1 VIRTHAIAVVVGR
14 ASVLPRN
21 EIQTEVRDVMDTAT
35 AAMLSTYN
43 GWADDVLFAAMAR
56 LPREHLYQPTKTL
69 FGSMIGTLNHNYQV
83 DVIWRANI
91 LGEKHGFSNR
101 REVLHPEF
109 EDLVRAQT
117 KMNRWFIDWARQQP
131 PGNLRERVPFRF
143 VSGKHA
149 EMEKGSM
156 LLHVIN
162 HKTYHRGWVSEM
174 FFGVGATPPETDLSV
189 FLTEQQTRLVA

>member
-1 VIRTHAIAVVVGR
+1 M
-14 ASVLPRN
+14 
-21 EIQTEVRDVMDTAT
+21 EVPSMMDTAT
-35 AAMLSTYN
+35 ATMLATYN

-56 LPREHLYQPTKTL
+56 LPREHIYRPTKTL

-83 DVIWRANI
+83 DVIWRSNI
-91 LGEKHGFSNR
+91 LGEEHGFSDR
-101 REVLHPEF
+101 RKVLHPEF
-109 EDLVRAQT
+109 ADLVAAQRE
-117 KMNRWFIDWARQQP
+117 MNRWFIDWARQQS
-131 PGNLRERVPFRF
+131 PGTLKERVRFRF

-174 FFGVGATPPETDLSV
+174 FFEVGATPPETDLTV
-189 FLTEQQTRLVA
+189 FLTEQQTAAVA

>member
-1 VIRTHAIAVVVGR
+1 MQTKV
-14 ASVLPRN
+14 RN
-21 EIQTEVRDVMDTAT
+21 MMDTAT
-35 AAMLSTYN
+35 AVMLSTYN

-56 LPREHLYQPTKTL
+56 LPREYLHRSAKTL

-91 LGEKHGFSNR
+91 LGREHGFSNR

-109 EDLVRAQT
+109 EGLVTAQT
-117 KMNRWFIDWARQQP
+117 EMNRWFIDWARQQSP
-131 PGNLRERVPFRF
+131 DNLKERVSFRF

-174 FFGVGATPPETDLSV
+174 FFVVGATPPETDLSV
-189 FLTEQQTRLVA
+189 FLTEQRTASVA

>member
-1 VIRTHAIAVVVGR
+1 M
-14 ASVLPRN
+14 
-21 EIQTEVRDVMDTAT
+21 MDTAT
-35 AAMLSTYN
+35 AVMLSNYN
-43 GWADDVLFAAMAR
+43 AWADDTLFAAMAR
-56 LPREHLYQPTKTL
+56 LSREDLYRKTKTL

-91 LGEKHGFSNR
+91 LGEEHGFSNR

-109 EDLVRAQT
+109 EDLVSAQIE
-117 KMNRWFIDWARQQP
+117 MDRWFIDWARQQSP
-131 PGNLRERVPFRF
+131 ANLRERVRFRF

-162 HKTYHRGWVSEM
+162 HKTYHRGWISEM
-174 FFGVGATPPETDLSV
+174 FFDVGAAPPETDLSV

>member
-1 VIRTHAIAVVVGR
+1 MQTKV
-14 ASVLPRN
+14 RN
-21 EIQTEVRDVMDTAT
+21 MMDTAT
-35 AAMLSTYN
+35 AVMLSTYN
-43 GWADDVLFAAMAR
+43 GWADDVLFAAMAG
-56 LPREHLYQPTKTL
+56 LSRECLHRPTKTL

-91 LGEKHGFSNR
+91 LGKEHGFSNR
-101 REVLHPEF
+101 RQVLHPEF
-109 EDLVRAQT
+109 EGLVAAQT
-117 KMNRWFIDWARQQP
+117 EMNRWFIDWARQQSP
-131 PGNLRERVPFRF
+131 ANLREHVSFHF

-174 FFGVGATPPETDLSV
+174 FFDVGATPPETDLSV
-189 FLTEQQTRLVA
+189 FLTEQRTASAA